1 MPYGDLIRLGQ
12 SKLDADVLNVTI
24 LSGFDFS
31 DTVKNG
37 LTVLVYARGRDKQ
50 AKADRL
56 ARELAI
62 AGWETR
68 QEYAERLS
76 DFLILEQ
83 ATGMAKAAGE
93 DASLPPVL
101 FADIADN
108 PGGGARSNTTFV
120 LKAFVLITVQL

>member
-24 LSGFDFS
+24 L
-31 DTVKNG
+31 VN
-37 LTVLVYARGRDKQ
+37 ARGRDKQ

-76 DFLILEQ
+76 DFLTLEE
-83 ATGMAKAAGE
+83 ATAMAKAAGE

-101 FADIADN
+101 FADIADRD
-108 PGGGARSNTTFV
+108 GHV
-120 LKAFVLITVQL
+120 LSYILHT